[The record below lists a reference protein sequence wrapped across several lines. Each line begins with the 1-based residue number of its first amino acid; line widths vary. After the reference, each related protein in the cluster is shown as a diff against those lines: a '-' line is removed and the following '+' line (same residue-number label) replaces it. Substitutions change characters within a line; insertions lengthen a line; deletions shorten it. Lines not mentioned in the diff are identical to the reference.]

1 MQKLLNLSKP
11 NLQIHHI
18 NELKE
23 RNHMVISII
32 NIKEP
37 FEEKSSI
44 ISHRVKDRGTYL
56 NVIKARLTTCLWV
69 FLCDKAP
76 EPKRLQ
82 EEGLLQL
89 STFDHTPLPSE
100 FRTGT

>member
-1 MQKLLNLSKP
+1 MMQKLLNLSKP

-37 FEEKSSI
+37 FEKNPA
-44 ISHRVKDRGTYL
+44 L
-56 NVIKARLTTCLWV
+56 
-69 FLCDKAP
+69 
-76 EPKRLQ
+76 
-82 EEGLLQL
+82 
-89 STFDHTPLPSE
+89 
-100 FRTGT
+100 